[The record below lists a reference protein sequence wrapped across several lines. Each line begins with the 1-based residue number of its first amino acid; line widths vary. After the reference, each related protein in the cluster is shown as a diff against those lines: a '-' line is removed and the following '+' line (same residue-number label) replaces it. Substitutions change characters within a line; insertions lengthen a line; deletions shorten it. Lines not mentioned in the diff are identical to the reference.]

1 MRRIGERCGSL
12 DSYGVAILATLHLAD
27 EAATLR
33 EEFAEYRER
42 VEGTTVRIQE
52 AVDEALD

>member
-1 MRRIGERCGSL
+1 MRRIAERSGSL
-12 DSYGVAILATLHLAD
+12 DSYQVAILATLHLAD
-27 EAATLR
+27 EAATVR

-42 VEGTTVRIQE
+42 VAGTSERIQE